1 MINNL
6 IPNLNE
12 LKLLLQKLQ
21 NSDYIKP
28 LTVFNG
34 STIGQHFRHLVEFY
48 NCAIQS
54 PIHSVN
60 YDCRER
66 NLQLENDSQYCENQ
80 IDDLI
85 SRISLM
91 ENTDHEVIVATD
103 FGDFKSSFQRELLY
117 VLEHSIHHQALIKIG
132 LIELKLE
139 ELISAD
145 FGVAPSTK
153 KFRNQCAH

>member
-1 MINNL
+1 MMDTL
-6 IPNLNE
+6 ISNLNE

-28 LTVFNG
+28 LNVFHG
-34 STIGQHFRHLVEFY
+34 STIGQHYRHLVEFY
-48 NCAIQS
+48 NCALQS

-66 NLQLENDSQYCENQ
+66 NLQLENDAQYCQDQ
-80 IDDLI
+80 INDLI
-85 SRISLM
+85 SRISLI
-91 ENTDHEVIVATD
+91 EDKDYEVTVVSD

-139 ELISAD
+139 ELISTD
-145 FGVAPSTK
+145 FGVAPSTTK
-153 KFRNQCAH
+153 YRNQCAH